1 MATRLIETIA
11 ALGPASGSE
20 PAIRNLV
27 AKGVNIFKLNLSR
40 GIYETVQQWIQW
52 VCEVE
57 NERYTFIGVL
67 LDLQD
72 PKLRVG
78 QFELD

>member
-27 AKGVNIFKLNLSR
+27 AKEVNIFKLNLPAVFMKPSSSGFSGFSGFSGSVKWR
-40 GIYETVQQWIQW
+40 MSAI
-52 VCEVE
+52 
-57 NERYTFIGVL
+57 L
-67 LDLQD
+67 L
-72 PKLRVG
+72 
-78 QFELD
+78 

>member
-27 AKGVNIFKLNLSR
+27 AKGVNIFKLNLPAVFMKPSSSGFSGSVKWR
-40 GIYETVQQWIQW
+40 MSAIP
-52 VCEVE
+52 
-57 NERYTFIGVL
+57 L
-67 LDLQD
+67 
-72 PKLRVG
+72 
-78 QFELD
+78 